1 MPRFRTWMRQA
12 TIIIAIGFL
21 SSCGFIGKPI
31 GNAVGKVA
39 GVQGISGSQW
49 MNIFE
54 VTSIINTDKTLLDHV
69 ISIAYGQDCSTI
81 RYLDGDYYCDRPSP
95 PETPLF
101 CYPSLG
107 DVVCY
112 RDDNPYG
119 EQQEVDW
126 PKTRSG
132 RPNRS

>member
-1 MPRFRTWMRQA
+1 MPRFGTWRRQA
-12 TIIIAIGFL
+12 AILTAAAFV
-21 SSCGFIGKPI
+21 SSCGFIGAPI
-31 GNAVGKVA
+31 GKLIGKA
-39 GVQGISGSQW
+39 TGVQAISGGQW
-49 MNIFE
+49 LYVLE
-54 VTSIINTDKTLLDHV
+54 VTSVVNTDKTLLDHV

-81 RYLDGDYYCDRPSP
+81 RYLDGDYYCDRPPP

-112 RDDNPYG
+112 REDNPYG
-119 EQQEVDW
+119 PQQEVDW

-132 RPNRS
+132 RS